1 MGALRPR
8 AGGAPTGRGRE
19 EPALDQAAAQQ
30 GYQGSSD
37 QATVLGVDDAA
48 EIAEILRDYLEADG
62 FAVRTA
68 PDGAGALEEMAAGPI
83 DCVLLDVMMPG
94 ASGFE
99 VCRRIREGSQVP
111 VLFLSARDGDADKL
125 RGLGLGDDYIVKTAS
140 PAEIVARVKAVLRRA
155 RPAAADRRDAG
166 LLDFGRL
173 LVDLPAH
180 EVRLD
185 GRPVPVTAREF
196 ALLRLLAEH
205 PRRVFPRE
213 ELFARI
219 WGSYGDQ
226 GTVWVHIRR
235 LREKLERDPA
245 RPGLI
250 TTVRGVGYRFE
261 GRPR

>member
-1 MGALRPR
+1 MAHSPV
-8 AGGAPTGRGRE
+8 
-19 EPALDQAAAQQ
+19 
-30 GYQGSSD
+30 
-37 QATVLGVDDAA
+37 TVLVVDDAP

-62 FAVRTA
+62 FAVLTA
-68 PDGAGALEEMAAGPI
+68 CDASTALAEVAAGPV

-99 VCRRIREGSQVP
+99 VCRRIRETSQVP
-111 VLFLSARDGDADKL
+111 VLFLTARDADADKL

-140 PAEIVARVKAVLRRA
+140 PAEIVARVKTVLRRI
-155 RPAAADRRDAG
+155 RPAPGAVSEDG
-166 LLDFGRL
+166 QVLDFGRL
-173 LVDLPAH
+173 RLDLPAH

-185 GRPVPVTAREF
+185 GRAVPVTAREF

-213 ELFARI
+213 ELFERI
-219 WGSYGDQ
+219 WGTYGDQ

-235 LREKLERDPA
+235 LREKIERDPA
-245 RPGLI
+245 QPELI

-261 GRPR
+261 ARPR